1 MAYVRALGSGK
12 DRRRMPSAD
21 VPSAER
27 SNGDKLSAA
36 TSICRLNSMIS
47 PLELI
52 DSTTECRALCME
64 KHGMPVRPI
73 MAMAACAVL
82 VTQGRA
88 PAGGRLGTS
97 RATGTE
103 SQNSKL
109 IILSALTP
117 RFSWARSRRTVPIFA
132 LSESVPQTKG
142 WAFYPDQPCRDA
154 SFFKSFCRARATRG
168 SGPLPGGSLIS
179 QSEARS
185 DDTGGA
191 RNKVATRASRGSR
204 QWPPSGPARPRSSPH
219 TTYKRRESE
228 QGDTMEDPS
237 KRRGRT
243 K

>member
-27 SNGDKLSAA
+27 SNGDKLSAS
-36 TSICRLNSMIS
+36 TSRCRLNSIIS

-88 PAGGRLGTS
+88 PAGGRLGTP

-103 SQNSKL
+103 SQNSKHAVAR
-109 IILSALTP
+109 ALTA
-117 RFSWARSRRTVPIFA
+117 RISWARSRRTVPIFA
-132 LSESVPQTKG
+132 LSERVPQKG
-142 WAFYPDQPCRDA
+142 GRLNRTSPVLSTLD
-154 SFFKSFCRARATRG
+154 RATSHNLHIHTASTLRLT
-168 SGPLPGGSLIS
+168 S
-179 QSEARS
+179 
-185 DDTGGA
+185 
-191 RNKVATRASRGSR
+191 RACS
-204 QWPPSGPARPRSSPH
+204 
-219 TTYKRRESE
+219 
-228 QGDTMEDPS
+228 
-237 KRRGRT
+237 
-243 K
+243 